1 VTPEAAV
8 YLRTVAG
15 VSATRTAWEH
25 TQHMGRFEQFK
36 KACAGLR
43 LALPAAEAEEQI
55 AKLAARLQVTV
66 QE

>member
-25 TQHMGRFEQFK
+25 SQHMGRFANFK
-36 KACAGLR
+36 KACFALR
-43 LALPAAEAEEQI
+43 LALPEAEAEEQI
-55 AKLAARLQVTV
+55 AKLAARLQPAV